1 MENIYYNKIS
11 KNNFDNFNT
20 VESNLKVYDLKG
32 SVINR
37 YIRPKN
43 KKKGKILL
51 DTNYIEDNRGEP
63 LFLDFDNFKILNQAL
78 INDCFFLKKESI
90 IDYNNEFEIKKI
102 RMGIIDYLRKYTWD
116 KQIESYGKKLIHGFE
131 NPTIINPENYSE
143 RFIDKIKLYFSSV

>member
-1 MENIYYNKIS
+1 MDI
-11 KNNFDNFNT
+11 
-20 VESNLKVYDLKG
+20 
-32 SVINR
+32 
-37 YIRPKN
+37 
-43 KKKGKILL
+43 
-51 DTNYIEDNRGEP
+51 NYIEDNRGEP

-90 IDYNNEFEIKKI
+90 IDYSLLIIYEININNNNEFEIKKI

>member
-1 MENIYYNKIS
+1 M
-11 KNNFDNFNT
+11 
-20 VESNLKVYDLKG
+20 YDLKG

-78 INDCFFLKKESI
+78 INDCFFLKKEII
-90 IDYNNEFEIKKI
+90 IDYSLLIIYEININNNNNEFEIKKI
-102 RMGIIDYLRKYTWD
+102 RMGIIDYLRKYTCD